1 YIGQSGLFR
10 IIDVH
15 NPEEPEQV
23 AEVQTRG
30 FVCDIVAS
38 GDNLYVADTPDP
50 RNRDYFPS
58 VWWFNIEIPTSPQY
72 MGCYLSEASYSIRSI
87 KIQDGFLYM
96 LGQNLSSRQP
106 RIEVVHI
113 TNPRQM
119 SLLGWQN
126 IPQGGLN
133 FDVSGEYIY
142 VANNWN
148 FDIYDCSQSLNVEMH
163 QERVVDDFTVLEIYP
178 NPFNSTVKIEFSL
191 AYDQFVG
198 GVVLDIN
205 GRQVADLSSSSQM
218 QQGKNTLRWDAEGY
232 PSGIYLIKV
241 NLNGITKV
249 NQIILQK

>member
-1 YIGQSGLFR
+1 
-10 IIDVH
+10 
-15 NPEEPEQV
+15 
-23 AEVQTRG
+23 
-30 FVCDIVAS
+30 
-38 GDNLYVADTPDP
+38 
-50 RNRDYFPS
+50 
-58 VWWFNIEIPTSPQY
+58 
-72 MGCYLSEASYSIRSI
+72 
-87 KIQDGFLYM
+87 
-96 LGQNLSSRQP
+96 
-106 RIEVVHI
+106 
-113 TNPRQM
+113 
-119 SLLGWQN
+119 
-126 IPQGGLN
+126 
-133 FDVSGEYIY
+133 
-142 VANNWN
+142 